1 MLKIKGANLVAQF
14 PPMFNVKANSINCST
29 FERVNDKVNKVTKM
43 TSRLPVAAEF
53 GCNMHGPY
61 LSKFSIF

>member
-14 PPMFNVKANSINCST
+14 PPVFNVKANSVSCST
-29 FERVNDKVNKVTKM
+29 FQRVKDKVTKM
-43 TSRLPVAAEF
+43 TSRQPVDAEF

-61 LSKFSIF
+61 LS